1 MVGTFCGEQDLLRSG
16 ITSPPRFHP
25 FSPCPGNPTSR
36 PLAASGPSGFLGTGV
51 GRAIHGGLL
60 GVSGNATGVVET
72 TMIK

>member
-16 ITSPPRFHP
+16 ITSPPV
-25 FSPCPGNPTSR
+25 FSVSGQSHQSPP
-36 PLAASGPSGFLGTGV
+36 SGPSGFLGTGV

-72 TMIK
+72 TMIKYQ